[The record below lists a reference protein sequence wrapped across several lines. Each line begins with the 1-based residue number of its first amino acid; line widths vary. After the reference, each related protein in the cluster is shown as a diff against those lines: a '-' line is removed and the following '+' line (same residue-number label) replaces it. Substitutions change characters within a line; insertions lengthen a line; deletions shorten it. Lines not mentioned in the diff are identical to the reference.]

1 MFQARTKADTL
12 KELVTIVSTLVDE
25 AKFSISPDG
34 VQLRAVDPA
43 HVAMVDLKLDKGAFE
58 EYKAE
63 ECEIGVDVAKLE
75 QFLRL
80 AKAGE
85 NIDIVND
92 EEKKRLNVAV
102 GNTTK
107 RMSVI
112 DTTGMSEPKVPNLN
126 LPAKVSLKIEDISQG
141 IKASESVSDHIA
153 LTVTKDYFEMVC
165 EGDTDQVQMKLMK
178 DQLLELE
185 CGEKVKSLFPL
196 EYFSNMVRAVPSQSK
211 ITLNLGND
219 YPVKIEF
226 QIAGGNGSVVY
237 LLAPRIES
245 GD

>member
-12 KELVTIVSTLVDE
+12 KELVTIVTTLVDE
-25 AKFSISPDG
+25 AKFSITPDG
-34 VQLRAVDPA
+34 IQLRAVDPA
-43 HVAMVDLKLDKGAFE
+43 HVAMVDLKLNKEAFE
-58 EYKAE
+58 EYKADE
-63 ECEIGVDVAKLE
+63 TELGIDVAKLD

-85 NIDIVND
+85 AVDIVND
-92 EEKKRLNVAV
+92 EDKGRLNVMV

-107 RMSVI
+107 KMSLI
-112 DTTGMSEPKVPNLN
+112 DTTGMSDPKLPNLN
-126 LPAKVSLKIEDISQG
+126 LPAKISMKIDDISQG

-153 LTVTKDYFEMVC
+153 LTATKDTFEMVC
-165 EGDTDQVQMKLMK
+165 EGDTDQVQMKLAK
-178 DQLLELE
+178 DQLIELE
-185 CGEKVKSLFPL
+185 CNDKVKSLFPL
-196 EYFSNMVRAVPSQSK
+196 EYFSSMMRAIPSQAK

-226 QIAGGNGSVVY
+226 QIAGGNGNVVY

>member
-12 KELVTIVSTLVDE
+12 KEIVTIVSTLVDE
-25 AKFSISPDG
+25 AKFSITPDG
-34 VQLRAVDPA
+34 IRLRAVDPA
-43 HVAMVDLKLDKGAFE
+43 HVAMVDLKLNKEAFE
-58 EYKAE
+58 EYKADE
-63 ECEIGVDVAKLE
+63 SELGIDVTKLE

-85 NIDIVND
+85 IIDIVND
-92 EEKKRLNVAV
+92 EEKRRLNVAV

-107 RMSVI
+107 RMSLI

-126 LPAKVSLKIEDISQG
+126 LPAKVTLKIEDISQG

-153 LTVTKDYFEMVC
+153 LTVTKDSFEMVC
-165 EGDTDQVQMKLMK
+165 EGDTDQVQMKLLK
-178 DQLLELE
+178 DQLIELE
-185 CGEKVKSLFPL
+185 CEEKVKSLFPL
-196 EYFSNMVRAVPSQSK
+196 EYFSNMMRAIPSQAK

-226 QIAGGNGSVVY
+226 KIAEGNGEVTY

-245 GD
+245 SD

>member
-12 KELVTIVSTLVDE
+12 KELVSIVSTLVDE
-25 AKFSISPDG
+25 AKFSITPDG
-34 VQLRAVDPA
+34 IQLRAVDPA
-43 HVAMVDLKLDKGAFE
+43 HVAMVDLKLNKGAFE
-58 EYKAE
+58 EYKADDS
-63 ECEIGVDVAKLE
+63 EIGIDVTKLD

-85 NIDIVND
+85 TIDISND
-92 EEKKRLNVAV
+92 EDKKRLNVAV

-126 LPAKVSLKIEDISQG
+126 LPAKVSMKIEDISQG

-153 LTVTKDYFEMVC
+153 LTVTKDFFEMVC
-165 EGDTDQVQMKLMK
+165 EGDTDQVQMKLLK

-185 CGEKVKSLFPL
+185 CSDKVKSLFPL
-196 EYFSNMVRAVPSQSK
+196 EYFSNMMRAIPSQSK